1 MTEQELEDDLG
12 PAGEAERA
20 SPGAREVWKRA
31 WGWGGAAGQ
40 AGWGQME

>member
-12 PAGEAERA
+12 PAGAAEGS
-20 SPGAREVWKRA
+20 SPAGEVWKRA